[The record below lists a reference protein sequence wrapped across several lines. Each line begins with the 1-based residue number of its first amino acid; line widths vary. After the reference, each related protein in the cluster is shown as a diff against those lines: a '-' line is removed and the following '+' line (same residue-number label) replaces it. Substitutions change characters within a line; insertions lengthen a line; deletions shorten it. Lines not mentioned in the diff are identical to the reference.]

1 MGKELFDN
9 IPSKVSDLLSDVKNG
24 RIGLP
29 DLQRPF
35 VWKDNKVRELLDSM
49 MKGYPIGYIMLW
61 SSPDD
66 YENTGHIGKNEK
78 VYKRP
83 DDLVIDGQQRLTA
96 LLAAMYGVTIKARY
110 VRAGA
115 DELFCGYVPFSW
127 SEKYG
132 TVLPLNRRE
141 VLNYNVQIGSFSELE
156 ILANMVQKYQK
167 PVHLAFNSLYYRPE
181 QYEEIT
187 QIIQQCRSIGFDS
200 YILADPALLV
210 YLRKEKIDCEV
221 HLSGDLGTVNSA
233 MTEVFA
239 KEYPKR
245 IIFQRKN
252 TISEMRAVIR
262 HITAQK
268 EAARKEWT
276 YPTEFEAFALNE
288 LCQFSGAFCNSLHC
302 DEMGYLCRVP
312 YWKKPMSLSESKLEK
327 QEKNR
332 PGENISISEW
342 DSASELTNPV
352 SEDGYLCGATG
363 CGLCTLKQLSDA
375 GITHLK
381 LVGRG
386 NYTDFMERDIRN
398 LRRTLEIL
406 EDSSTEEEYIRAM
419 KAELFPNGCSHMCY
433 AR

>member
-1 MGKELFDN
+1 MK
-9 IPSKVSDLLSDVKNG
+9 ITS
-24 RIGLP
+24 GLG
-29 DLQRPF
+29 
-35 VWKDNKVRELLDSM
+35 S
-49 MKGYPIGYIMLW
+49 I
-61 SSPDD
+61 DD
-66 YENTGHIGKNEK
+66 Y
-78 VYKRP
+78 P
-83 DDLVIDGQQRLTA
+83 
-96 LLAAMYGVTIKARY
+96 RY

-167 PVHLAFNSLYYRPE
+167 PVHLAFNSLYYRQE

-302 DEMGYLCRVP
+302 DEMGHLCRVP
-312 YWKKPMSLSESKLEK
+312 YKIGKVKGNREKKEEGSETEKLVSRTENTVKDANDERSADK
-327 QEKNR
+327 QNEEYEER
-332 PGENISISEW
+332 RY
-342 DSASELTNPV
+342 DS
-352 SEDGYLCGATG
+352 DGYLCGETG
-363 CGLCTLKQLSDA
+363 CGLCALYRLRKA

-386 NYTDFMERDIRN
+386 NYVDFMEKDIRN
-398 LRRTLEIL
+398 LKTALDIL
-406 EDSSTEEEYIRAM
+406 EHVDTEEEYIRDI
-419 KAELFPNGCSHMCY
+419 KRTLFPYGCSGLCY
-433 AR
+433 YRETESVAGKTI

>member
-1 MGKELFDN
+1 MK
-9 IPSKVSDLLSDVKNG
+9 ITS
-24 RIGLP
+24 GLG
-29 DLQRPF
+29 
-35 VWKDNKVRELLDSM
+35 S
-49 MKGYPIGYIMLW
+49 I
-61 SSPDD
+61 DD
-66 YENTGHIGKNEK
+66 Y
-78 VYKRP
+78 P
-83 DDLVIDGQQRLTA
+83 
-96 LLAAMYGVTIKARY
+96 RY

-181 QYEEIT
+181 QYEEIA

-342 DSASELTNPV
+342 DSASELMNPV

-386 NYTDFMERDIRN
+386 NYTDFMERNIRN

>member
-1 MGKELFDN
+1 MK
-9 IPSKVSDLLSDVKNG
+9 ITA
-24 RIGLP
+24 GLG
-29 DLQRPF
+29 
-35 VWKDNKVRELLDSM
+35 S
-49 MKGYPIGYIMLW
+49 I
-61 SSPDD
+61 DD
-66 YENTGHIGKNEK
+66 Y
-78 VYKRP
+78 P
-83 DDLVIDGQQRLTA
+83 S
-96 LLAAMYGVTIKARY
+96 Y

-167 PVHLAFNSLYYRPE
+167 PVHLTFNSLYYRPE
-181 QYEEIT
+181 QYEEIAR
-187 QIIQQCRSIGFDS
+187 IIQQCRSIGFES

-342 DSASELTNPV
+342 DSASELMNPV

>member
-1 MGKELFDN
+1 MK
-9 IPSKVSDLLSDVKNG
+9 ITS
-24 RIGLP
+24 GLG
-29 DLQRPF
+29 
-35 VWKDNKVRELLDSM
+35 S
-49 MKGYPIGYIMLW
+49 I
-61 SSPDD
+61 DD
-66 YENTGHIGKNEK
+66 Y
-78 VYKRP
+78 P
-83 DDLVIDGQQRLTA
+83 
-96 LLAAMYGVTIKARY
+96 RY
-110 VRAGA
+110 VRVGA

-181 QYEEIT
+181 QYEEIA

-342 DSASELTNPV
+342 DSASELMNPV

>member
-1 MGKELFDN
+1 MK
-9 IPSKVSDLLSDVKNG
+9 ITA
-24 RIGLP
+24 GLG
-29 DLQRPF
+29 
-35 VWKDNKVRELLDSM
+35 S
-49 MKGYPIGYIMLW
+49 I
-61 SSPDD
+61 DD
-66 YENTGHIGKNEK
+66 Y
-78 VYKRP
+78 P
-83 DDLVIDGQQRLTA
+83 
-96 LLAAMYGVTIKARY
+96 RY

-167 PVHLAFNSLYYRPE
+167 PVHLTFNSLYYRPE

-342 DSASELTNPV
+342 DSASELMNPV

>member
-1 MGKELFDN
+1 
-9 IPSKVSDLLSDVKNG
+9 
-24 RIGLP
+24 
-29 DLQRPF
+29 
-35 VWKDNKVRELLDSM
+35 
-49 MKGYPIGYIMLW
+49 
-61 SSPDD
+61 
-66 YENTGHIGKNEK
+66 
-78 VYKRP
+78 
-83 DDLVIDGQQRLTA
+83 
-96 LLAAMYGVTIKARY
+96 
-110 VRAGA
+110 
-115 DELFCGYVPFSW
+115 
-127 SEKYG
+127 
-132 TVLPLNRRE
+132 
-141 VLNYNVQIGSFSELE
+141 
-156 ILANMVQKYQK
+156 
-167 PVHLAFNSLYYRPE
+167 
-181 QYEEIT
+181 
-187 QIIQQCRSIGFDS
+187 
-200 YILADPALLV
+200 
-210 YLRKEKIDCEV
+210 
-221 HLSGDLGTVNSA
+221 

-288 LCQFSGAFCNSLHC
+288 LYQFSGAFCNSLHC

-342 DSASELTNPV
+342 DSASELMNPV

-419 KAELFPNGCSHMCY
+419 KVELFPNGCSHMCY

>member
-1 MGKELFDN
+1 
-9 IPSKVSDLLSDVKNG
+9 
-24 RIGLP
+24 
-29 DLQRPF
+29 
-35 VWKDNKVRELLDSM
+35 
-49 MKGYPIGYIMLW
+49 
-61 SSPDD
+61 
-66 YENTGHIGKNEK
+66 
-78 VYKRP
+78 
-83 DDLVIDGQQRLTA
+83 
-96 LLAAMYGVTIKARY
+96 
-110 VRAGA
+110 
-115 DELFCGYVPFSW
+115 
-127 SEKYG
+127 
-132 TVLPLNRRE
+132 
-141 VLNYNVQIGSFSELE
+141 
-156 ILANMVQKYQK
+156 
-167 PVHLAFNSLYYRPE
+167 
-181 QYEEIT
+181 
-187 QIIQQCRSIGFDS
+187 
-200 YILADPALLV
+200 
-210 YLRKEKIDCEV
+210 
-221 HLSGDLGTVNSA
+221 
-233 MTEVFA
+233 
-239 KEYPKR
+239 
-245 IIFQRKN
+245 
-252 TISEMRAVIR
+252 MRAVIR

-332 PGENISISEW
+332 PGENISI
-342 DSASELTNPV
+342 SELTNPV

>member
-1 MGKELFDN
+1 MK
-9 IPSKVSDLLSDVKNG
+9 ITA
-24 RIGLP
+24 GLG
-29 DLQRPF
+29 
-35 VWKDNKVRELLDSM
+35 S
-49 MKGYPIGYIMLW
+49 I
-61 SSPDD
+61 DD
-66 YENTGHIGKNEK
+66 Y
-78 VYKRP
+78 P
-83 DDLVIDGQQRLTA
+83 
-96 LLAAMYGVTIKARY
+96 RY

-181 QYEEIT
+181 QYEEIA

-312 YWKKPMSLSESKLEK
+312 YWKKPMSFSESKLEK

-342 DSASELTNPV
+342 DSASELMNPV

-386 NYTDFMERDIRN
+386 NYTNFMERDIRN
-398 LRRTLEIL
+398 LRRMLEIL

>member
-1 MGKELFDN
+1 MK
-9 IPSKVSDLLSDVKNG
+9 ITS
-24 RIGLP
+24 GLG
-29 DLQRPF
+29 
-35 VWKDNKVRELLDSM
+35 S
-49 MKGYPIGYIMLW
+49 I
-61 SSPDD
+61 DD
-66 YENTGHIGKNEK
+66 Y
-78 VYKRP
+78 P
-83 DDLVIDGQQRLTA
+83 
-96 LLAAMYGVTIKARY
+96 RY

-181 QYEEIT
+181 QYEEIA

-342 DSASELTNPV
+342 DSASELMNPV

-419 KAELFPNGCSHMCY
+419 KAELFQMDAVTCAMPDKICQFFLNLK
-433 AR
+433 R

>member
-1 MGKELFDN
+1 MK
-9 IPSKVSDLLSDVKNG
+9 ITS
-24 RIGLP
+24 GLG
-29 DLQRPF
+29 
-35 VWKDNKVRELLDSM
+35 S
-49 MKGYPIGYIMLW
+49 I
-61 SSPDD
+61 DD
-66 YENTGHIGKNEK
+66 Y
-78 VYKRP
+78 P
-83 DDLVIDGQQRLTA
+83 
-96 LLAAMYGVTIKARY
+96 RY

-167 PVHLAFNSLYYRPE
+167 PVHLTFNSLYYRPE
-181 QYEEIT
+181 QYEEIAR
-187 QIIQQCRSIGFDS
+187 IIQQCRSIGFES

-252 TISEMRAVIR
+252 TISEMCAVIR

-312 YWKKPMSLSESKLEK
+312 YWKKPMSFSESKLEK

-363 CGLCTLKQLSDA
+363 CGLCTLKRLSDA

-398 LRRTLEIL
+398 LRHTLEIL
-406 EDSSTEEEYIRAM
+406 ED
-419 KAELFPNGCSHMCY
+419 LFYGRRIYPSDESEALSKWMQSHVLCQIKY
-433 AR
+433 VNSF

>member
-1 MGKELFDN
+1 MK
-9 IPSKVSDLLSDVKNG
+9 ITS
-24 RIGLP
+24 GLG
-29 DLQRPF
+29 
-35 VWKDNKVRELLDSM
+35 S
-49 MKGYPIGYIMLW
+49 I
-61 SSPDD
+61 DD
-66 YENTGHIGKNEK
+66 Y
-78 VYKRP
+78 P
-83 DDLVIDGQQRLTA
+83 
-96 LLAAMYGVTIKARY
+96 RY

-167 PVHLAFNSLYYRPE
+167 PVHLTFNSLYYRPE

-342 DSASELTNPV
+342 DSASELMNPV

-386 NYTDFMERDIRN
+386 NYTNFMERDIRN

>member
-1 MGKELFDN
+1 MK
-9 IPSKVSDLLSDVKNG
+9 ITS
-24 RIGLP
+24 GLG
-29 DLQRPF
+29 
-35 VWKDNKVRELLDSM
+35 S
-49 MKGYPIGYIMLW
+49 I
-61 SSPDD
+61 DD
-66 YENTGHIGKNEK
+66 Y
-78 VYKRP
+78 P
-83 DDLVIDGQQRLTA
+83 
-96 LLAAMYGVTIKARY
+96 RY

-167 PVHLAFNSLYYRPE
+167 PVHLTFNSLYYRPE
-181 QYEEIT
+181 QYEEIAR
-187 QIIQQCRSIGFDS
+187 IIQQCRSIGFES

-342 DSASELTNPV
+342 DSASELMNPV

-363 CGLCTLKQLSDA
+363 CGLCTLKRLSDA

>member
-1 MGKELFDN
+1 MK
-9 IPSKVSDLLSDVKNG
+9 ITS
-24 RIGLP
+24 GLG
-29 DLQRPF
+29 
-35 VWKDNKVRELLDSM
+35 S
-49 MKGYPIGYIMLW
+49 I
-61 SSPDD
+61 DD
-66 YENTGHIGKNEK
+66 Y
-78 VYKRP
+78 P
-83 DDLVIDGQQRLTA
+83 
-96 LLAAMYGVTIKARY
+96 RY

-167 PVHLAFNSLYYRPE
+167 PVHLAFNSLYYRQE

-342 DSASELTNPV
+342 DSASELMNPV

>member
-1 MGKELFDN
+1 MK
-9 IPSKVSDLLSDVKNG
+9 ITS
-24 RIGLP
+24 GLG
-29 DLQRPF
+29 
-35 VWKDNKVRELLDSM
+35 S
-49 MKGYPIGYIMLW
+49 I
-61 SSPDD
+61 DD
-66 YENTGHIGKNEK
+66 Y
-78 VYKRP
+78 P
-83 DDLVIDGQQRLTA
+83 
-96 LLAAMYGVTIKARY
+96 RY

-167 PVHLAFNSLYYRPE
+167 PVHLTFNSLYYRPE
-181 QYEEIT
+181 QYEEIA
-187 QIIQQCRSIGFDS
+187 QLIQQCRSIGFDS

-342 DSASELTNPV
+342 DSASELMNPV

>member
-1 MGKELFDN
+1 MK
-9 IPSKVSDLLSDVKNG
+9 ITS
-24 RIGLP
+24 GLG
-29 DLQRPF
+29 
-35 VWKDNKVRELLDSM
+35 S
-49 MKGYPIGYIMLW
+49 I
-61 SSPDD
+61 DD
-66 YENTGHIGKNEK
+66 Y
-78 VYKRP
+78 P
-83 DDLVIDGQQRLTA
+83 
-96 LLAAMYGVTIKARY
+96 RY

-181 QYEEIT
+181 QYEESA

-342 DSASELTNPV
+342 DSASELMNPV

>member
-1 MGKELFDN
+1 MK
-9 IPSKVSDLLSDVKNG
+9 ITS
-24 RIGLP
+24 GLG
-29 DLQRPF
+29 
-35 VWKDNKVRELLDSM
+35 S
-49 MKGYPIGYIMLW
+49 I
-61 SSPDD
+61 DD
-66 YENTGHIGKNEK
+66 Y
-78 VYKRP
+78 P
-83 DDLVIDGQQRLTA
+83 
-96 LLAAMYGVTIKARY
+96 RY

-181 QYEEIT
+181 QYEEIA

-210 YLRKEKIDCEV
+210 YMRKEKIDCEV

-342 DSASELTNPV
+342 DSASELMNPV

>member
-1 MGKELFDN
+1 MK
-9 IPSKVSDLLSDVKNG
+9 ITA
-24 RIGLP
+24 GLG
-29 DLQRPF
+29 
-35 VWKDNKVRELLDSM
+35 S
-49 MKGYPIGYIMLW
+49 I
-61 SSPDD
+61 DD
-66 YENTGHIGKNEK
+66 Y
-78 VYKRP
+78 P
-83 DDLVIDGQQRLTA
+83 
-96 LLAAMYGVTIKARY
+96 RY

-167 PVHLAFNSLYYRPE
+167 PVHLTFNSLYYRPE

-363 CGLCTLKQLSDA
+363 CGLCTLK
-375 GITHLK
+375 
-381 LVGRG
+381 R
-386 NYTDFMERDIRN
+386 
-398 LRRTLEIL
+398 
-406 EDSSTEEEYIRAM
+406 
-419 KAELFPNGCSHMCY
+419 FPMPESLI
-433 AR
+433 

>member
-1 MGKELFDN
+1 MK
-9 IPSKVSDLLSDVKNG
+9 ITA
-24 RIGLP
+24 GLG
-29 DLQRPF
+29 
-35 VWKDNKVRELLDSM
+35 S
-49 MKGYPIGYIMLW
+49 I
-61 SSPDD
+61 DD
-66 YENTGHIGKNEK
+66 Y
-78 VYKRP
+78 P
-83 DDLVIDGQQRLTA
+83 
-96 LLAAMYGVTIKARY
+96 RY

-167 PVHLAFNSLYYRPE
+167 PVHLAFNSLYYRQE

-312 YWKKPMSLSESKLEK
+312 YWKKPMSFSESKLEK

-342 DSASELTNPV
+342 DSASELMNPV

-419 KAELFPNGCSHMCY
+419 KAELFPNGCRHMCY

>member
-1 MGKELFDN
+1 MK
-9 IPSKVSDLLSDVKNG
+9 ITS
-24 RIGLP
+24 GLG
-29 DLQRPF
+29 
-35 VWKDNKVRELLDSM
+35 S
-49 MKGYPIGYIMLW
+49 I
-61 SSPDD
+61 DD
-66 YENTGHIGKNEK
+66 Y
-78 VYKRP
+78 P
-83 DDLVIDGQQRLTA
+83 
-96 LLAAMYGVTIKARY
+96 RY

-167 PVHLAFNSLYYRPE
+167 PVHLAFNSLYYRQE

-252 TISEMRAVIR
+252 TISEMCAVIR

-312 YWKKPMSLSESKLEK
+312 YWKKPMSFSESKLEK

-342 DSASELTNPV
+342 DSASELMNPV

-363 CGLCTLKQLSDA
+363 CGLCTLKRLSDA

-433 AR
+433 VR

>member
-1 MGKELFDN
+1 MK
-9 IPSKVSDLLSDVKNG
+9 ITS
-24 RIGLP
+24 GLG
-29 DLQRPF
+29 
-35 VWKDNKVRELLDSM
+35 S
-49 MKGYPIGYIMLW
+49 I
-61 SSPDD
+61 DD
-66 YENTGHIGKNEK
+66 Y
-78 VYKRP
+78 P
-83 DDLVIDGQQRLTA
+83 
-96 LLAAMYGVTIKARY
+96 RY

-181 QYEEIT
+181 QYEEIA

-276 YPTEFEAFALNE
+276 YPTEFEAFTLNE

-342 DSASELTNPV
+342 DSASELMNPV

>member
-1 MGKELFDN
+1 MK
-9 IPSKVSDLLSDVKNG
+9 ITA
-24 RIGLP
+24 GLG
-29 DLQRPF
+29 
-35 VWKDNKVRELLDSM
+35 S
-49 MKGYPIGYIMLW
+49 I
-61 SSPDD
+61 DD
-66 YENTGHIGKNEK
+66 Y
-78 VYKRP
+78 P
-83 DDLVIDGQQRLTA
+83 
-96 LLAAMYGVTIKARY
+96 RY

-167 PVHLAFNSLYYRPE
+167 PVHLTFNSLYYRPE
-181 QYEEIT
+181 QYEEIA
-187 QIIQQCRSIGFDS
+187 QLIQQCRSIGFDS

-210 YLRKEKIDCEV
+210 YLRKEKINCEV

-327 QEKNR
+327 QEKNH
-332 PGENISISEW
+332 PGENISISEG
-342 DSASELTNPV
+342 DSASELMNPV

>member
-1 MGKELFDN
+1 MK
-9 IPSKVSDLLSDVKNG
+9 ITS
-24 RIGLP
+24 GLG
-29 DLQRPF
+29 
-35 VWKDNKVRELLDSM
+35 S
-49 MKGYPIGYIMLW
+49 I
-61 SSPDD
+61 DD
-66 YENTGHIGKNEK
+66 Y
-78 VYKRP
+78 P
-83 DDLVIDGQQRLTA
+83 
-96 LLAAMYGVTIKARY
+96 RY

-181 QYEEIT
+181 QYEEIA
-187 QIIQQCRSIGFDS
+187 QIIQQCRSIGFES

-327 QEKNR
+327 QEKNH

-342 DSASELTNPV
+342 DSASELMNPV

>member
-1 MGKELFDN
+1 MK
-9 IPSKVSDLLSDVKNG
+9 ITA
-24 RIGLP
+24 GLG
-29 DLQRPF
+29 
-35 VWKDNKVRELLDSM
+35 S
-49 MKGYPIGYIMLW
+49 I
-61 SSPDD
+61 DD
-66 YENTGHIGKNEK
+66 Y
-78 VYKRP
+78 P
-83 DDLVIDGQQRLTA
+83 
-96 LLAAMYGVTIKARY
+96 RY

-167 PVHLAFNSLYYRPE
+167 PVHLTFNSLYYRPE

-288 LCQFSGAFCNSLHC
+288 LCHFSGAFCNSLHC

-312 YWKKPMSLSESKLEK
+312 YWKKPMSFSESKLEK

-342 DSASELTNPV
+342 DSASELMNPV

>member
-1 MGKELFDN
+1 MK
-9 IPSKVSDLLSDVKNG
+9 ITA
-24 RIGLP
+24 GLG
-29 DLQRPF
+29 
-35 VWKDNKVRELLDSM
+35 S
-49 MKGYPIGYIMLW
+49 I
-61 SSPDD
+61 DD
-66 YENTGHIGKNEK
+66 Y
-78 VYKRP
+78 P
-83 DDLVIDGQQRLTA
+83 
-96 LLAAMYGVTIKARY
+96 RY

-181 QYEEIT
+181 QYEEIA

-210 YLRKEKIDCEV
+210 YLRKEKINCEV

-342 DSASELTNPV
+342 DSASELMNPV

>member
-1 MGKELFDN
+1 MK
-9 IPSKVSDLLSDVKNG
+9 ITA
-24 RIGLP
+24 GLG
-29 DLQRPF
+29 
-35 VWKDNKVRELLDSM
+35 S
-49 MKGYPIGYIMLW
+49 I
-61 SSPDD
+61 DD
-66 YENTGHIGKNEK
+66 Y
-78 VYKRP
+78 P
-83 DDLVIDGQQRLTA
+83 
-96 LLAAMYGVTIKARY
+96 RY

-181 QYEEIT
+181 QYEEIA
-187 QIIQQCRSIGFDS
+187 QIIQQCRSIGFES

-342 DSASELTNPV
+342 DSASELMNPV

>member
-1 MGKELFDN
+1 MK
-9 IPSKVSDLLSDVKNG
+9 ITS
-24 RIGLP
+24 GLG
-29 DLQRPF
+29 
-35 VWKDNKVRELLDSM
+35 S
-49 MKGYPIGYIMLW
+49 I
-61 SSPDD
+61 DD
-66 YENTGHIGKNEK
+66 Y
-78 VYKRP
+78 P
-83 DDLVIDGQQRLTA
+83 
-96 LLAAMYGVTIKARY
+96 RY

-181 QYEEIT
+181 QYEEIA

-332 PGENISISEW
+332 PGENISISEG
-342 DSASELTNPV
+342 DSASELMNPV

>member
-1 MGKELFDN
+1 MK
-9 IPSKVSDLLSDVKNG
+9 ITS
-24 RIGLP
+24 GLG
-29 DLQRPF
+29 
-35 VWKDNKVRELLDSM
+35 S
-49 MKGYPIGYIMLW
+49 I
-61 SSPDD
+61 DD
-66 YENTGHIGKNEK
+66 Y
-78 VYKRP
+78 P
-83 DDLVIDGQQRLTA
+83 
-96 LLAAMYGVTIKARY
+96 RY

-352 SEDGYLCGATG
+352 SEDGYLCGVQILLERYAY
-363 CGLCTLKQLSDA
+363 SE
-375 GITHLK
+375 I
-381 LVGRG
+381 VG
-386 NYTDFMERDIRN
+386 TF
-398 LRRTLEIL
+398 IL
-406 EDSSTEEEYIRAM
+406 I
-419 KAELFPNGCSHMCY
+419 
-433 AR
+433 

>member
-1 MGKELFDN
+1 MK
-9 IPSKVSDLLSDVKNG
+9 ITA
-24 RIGLP
+24 GLG
-29 DLQRPF
+29 
-35 VWKDNKVRELLDSM
+35 S
-49 MKGYPIGYIMLW
+49 I
-61 SSPDD
+61 DD
-66 YENTGHIGKNEK
+66 Y
-78 VYKRP
+78 P
-83 DDLVIDGQQRLTA
+83 
-96 LLAAMYGVTIKARY
+96 RY

-167 PVHLAFNSLYYRPE
+167 PVHLTFNSLYYRPE
-181 QYEEIT
+181 QYEEIAR
-187 QIIQQCRSIGFDS
+187 IIQQCRSIGFES

-312 YWKKPMSLSESKLEK
+312 YWKKPMSFSESKLEK

-342 DSASELTNPV
+342 DSASELMNPV

>member
-1 MGKELFDN
+1 MK
-9 IPSKVSDLLSDVKNG
+9 ITS
-24 RIGLP
+24 GLG
-29 DLQRPF
+29 
-35 VWKDNKVRELLDSM
+35 S
-49 MKGYPIGYIMLW
+49 I
-61 SSPDD
+61 DD
-66 YENTGHIGKNEK
+66 Y
-78 VYKRP
+78 P
-83 DDLVIDGQQRLTA
+83 
-96 LLAAMYGVTIKARY
+96 RY

-181 QYEEIT
+181 QYEEIA

-268 EAARKEWT
+268 EATRKEWT

-342 DSASELTNPV
+342 DSASELMNPV